1 MFLNNLLF
9 CLFLSFTIIT
19 QHTGYC
25 EKILSESSKF
35 DISKEMIARTSTLF
49 YLYYSKET
57 QYFMEQDLLIV
68 SADRSHRKMNK
79 RAIEEVTEET
89 GSGGFE
95 SKSSQLNCEFYYCG
109 LSHVTFELTYLFLFD
124 VLKYS
129 LSKRLFYSYLFVLY
143 FKISFIF
150 DI

>member
-1 MFLNNLLF
+1 MKKKKNGKMFLNNLLF

-25 EKILSESSKF
+25 DAILSESSKF
-35 DISKEMIARTSTLF
+35 DISEKIIARTSTLSH
-49 YLYYSKET
+49 LYYSKEN

-68 SADRSHRKMNK
+68 SADRSNRKLSK

-95 SKSSQLNCEFYYCG
+95 SKSTQL
-109 LSHVTFELTYLFLFD
+109 LLRIIFLCI
-124 VLKYS
+124 
-129 LSKRLFYSYLFVLY
+129 
-143 FKISFIF
+143 IS
-150 DI
+150 